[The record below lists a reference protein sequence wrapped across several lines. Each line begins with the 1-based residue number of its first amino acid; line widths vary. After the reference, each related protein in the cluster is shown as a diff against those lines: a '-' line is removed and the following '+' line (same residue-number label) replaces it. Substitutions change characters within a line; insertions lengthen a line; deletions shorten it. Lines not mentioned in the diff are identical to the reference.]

1 MLQGEKIKADTVVA
15 LKALRPADNG
25 KKIAIGDGL
34 AGEVRAGRDGTVSV
48 HVSWRYRVAGKTRE
62 IAIGTWREK
71 DGQSLKALR
80 DERDRLAMGLRNGID
95 PIERNRADKLKVQAD
110 QEQAQA
116 DERQRMRE
124 IAETERRREDDA
136 RAAELMAARRITVR
150 GLFEQWQRVALAPH
164 VRADGTRTGRKG
176 GGQWVL
182 DSFERRLFPKLGEVA
197 AADVRKTDLMTILDD
212 CKAGGQLRTANALL
226 AALKQMFRFALVREI
241 IDRNPLDTVTKA
253 DVGGKEA
260 ERERVLTTD
269 ELRSLVGALPFAGM
283 GPRSVAAVWLILATA
298 CRVGEAMAARWEDVD
313 LQDNTWHLPDTK
325 NERPHT
331 IHLSAFAQ
339 QQFAALQGLREV
351 TSDGALSPWVF
362 PATDNRNHVDIK
374 TFGKQLADRQRE
386 PAARMSGRSKNTRA
400 LMLAGGKWTAHDLRR
415 TAATLMA
422 GAGVSTD
429 TIDECLNHKLQSK
442 VARVYIKDRRLP
454 EQARAFDLLG
464 AKLLRTISGEVA
476 SSNVIAMP
484 VAA

>member
-1 MLQGEKIKADTVVA
+1 MTQVERIKADTVVG
-15 LKALRPADNG
+15 LKALRVTDHG

-48 HVSWRYRVAGKTRE
+48 HVSWRYRIAGKTRE

-80 DERDRLAMGLRNGID
+80 DERDRLAADLRDGID
-95 PIERNRADKLKVQAD
+95 PIERNRADKLKAQAD

-124 IAETERRREDDA
+124 IAETDRRREDAA
-136 RAAELMAARRITVR
+136 RAAELLAARRITVR
-150 GLFEQWQRVALAPH
+150 GLFEHWQRVALAPH
-164 VRADGTRTGRKG
+164 VRADGTRTGRKD
-176 GGQWVL
+176 GGQWVFE
-182 DSFERRLFPKLGEVA
+182 SFERRLFPKLGQVA
-197 AADVRKTDLMTILDD
+197 AADVRKTDLMSILDD
-212 CKAGGQLRTANALL
+212 CRAGGQLRTANALL

-260 ERERVLTTD
+260 ERERVLTAD
-269 ELRSLVGALPFAGM
+269 ELQALAAALPHAGM
-283 GPRSVAAVWLILATA
+283 GPRSLAAVWLILATA
-298 CRVGEAMAARWEDVD
+298 CRVGEAMAARWEHVD
-313 LQDNTWHLPDTK
+313 LQGKTWHLPDTK
-325 NERPHT
+325 NERDHT
-331 IHLSAFAQ
+331 IHLSAFAL
-339 QQFAALQGLREV
+339 QQFAALQVLREV
-351 TSDGALSPWVF
+351 TTDGSLSPCVF

-386 PAARMSGRSKNTRA
+386 PTARMSGRSKNTRA
-400 LMLAGGKWTAHDLRR
+400 LMLTGGKWTAHDLRR

-454 EQARAFDLLG
+454 EQARAFDALG
-464 AKLLRTISGEVA
+464 IRLQSIVTGPPAA
-476 SSNVIAMP
+476 SNVVEIR
-484 VAA
+484 AA